1 MNNQEQLE
9 QVELSIDQA
18 KYSIE
23 FMASLDRLTSNPDF
37 VKIVLEGYFEA
48 EAQRLVMLRVDP
60 NFQEDVDQSE
70 LLRSIDSIGTLKMYF
85 NMIMQF
91 GVSAQRAM
99 TADEATREEILA
111 EDLANG

>member
-18 KYSIE
+18 KYTISR
-23 FMASLDRLTSNPDF
+23 MASLDKLTSNPDF
-37 VKIVLEGYFEA
+37 VNIVLEGYFEE

-60 NFQEDVDQSE
+60 NFQSAQDQME
-70 LLRSIDSIGTLKMYF
+70 LLRGIDAIGSLKMYF

-91 GVSAQRAM
+91 GVTAERAI

-111 EDLANG
+111 EDLEDV

>member
-9 QVELSIDQA
+9 HVELSIDQA
-18 KYSIE
+18 KYSIDLME
-23 FMASLDRLTSNPDF
+23 SLDRLTANPDF
-37 VKIVLEGYFEA
+37 VKIVLEGYFEE

-60 NFQEDVDQSE
+60 NFQKDVDQSE

-91 GVSAQRAM
+91 GISAQRAK

-111 EDLANG
+111 EDLTNG